1 MGDEYFRVQ
10 KTVLR
15 SAGFS
20 RTYSSIS
27 LSGFNILSSG
37 STSAFTVSVPS
48 FSAPVSSLPLPGVI
62 TTNYNKWDTLPYL
75 QFPGW
80 TYADALNIVGVIAL
94 ILILSQVPRL
104 TTLSFDSLQR
114 RFTNLIDYADTD
126 QLAARVD
133 AFQDG
138 MLDLVDQT
146 TLNVAHPWV
155 NLFRNLGERNYADY
169 NSPFSNG
176 IRKIDEY
183 EYDNYDDSSYY
194 GHHEFQSESQVMNNI
209 NDIFPDFNNFMS
221 F

>member
-1 MGDEYFRVQ
+1 MGECWILQNLFQHFSFRLQ
-10 KTVLR
+10 H
-15 SAGFS
+15 
-20 RTYSSIS
+20 
-27 LSGFNILSSG
+27 
-37 STSAFTVSVPS
+37 S
-48 FSAPVSSLPLPGVI
+48 FIGI
-62 TTNYNKWDTLPYL
+62 
-75 QFPGW
+75 
-80 TYADALNIVGVIAL
+80 IAL

-114 RFTNLIDYADTD
+114 RFTNLIDYADSD

-138 MLDLVDQT
+138 MMDLVDKT

-155 NLFRNLGERNYADY
+155 NLFRNLGERYYAGVNRFRYSDY

-194 GHHEFQSESQVMNNI
+194 GNHEFQSESQVMNNI